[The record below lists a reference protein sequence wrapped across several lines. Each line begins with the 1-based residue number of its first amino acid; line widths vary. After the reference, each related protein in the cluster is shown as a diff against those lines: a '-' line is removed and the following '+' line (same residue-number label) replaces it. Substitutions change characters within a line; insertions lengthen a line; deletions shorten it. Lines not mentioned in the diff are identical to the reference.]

1 LVNGRSH
8 PIDGVG
14 TSVAVGRL
22 QEVVVKRRTIAWFVL
37 PVVLMSAGAVP
48 GHAREVVEIVLH
60 GRYFTEPATVRFMV
74 AVEPDAE
81 NRVLRIEADS
91 VDMFRASEVSLEGKD
106 EKRLHSFTF
115 KGLPAGYYTLR
126 AQVLS
131 SHDVRGTATNEVVVT
146 GAGVR

>member
-1 LVNGRSH
+1 
-8 PIDGVG
+8 
-14 TSVAVGRL
+14 
-22 QEVVVKRRTIAWFVL
+22 VKRRTIAWFLV
-37 PVVLMSAGAVP
+37 PVVLTSAGAVP

-74 AVEPDAE
+74 AVQPDAE
-81 NRVLRIEADS
+81 NRTLRIEADS
-91 VDMFRASEVSLEGKD
+91 IDMFRASEVTLNGAD

-115 KGLPAGYYTLR
+115 KGLPAGDYTLR